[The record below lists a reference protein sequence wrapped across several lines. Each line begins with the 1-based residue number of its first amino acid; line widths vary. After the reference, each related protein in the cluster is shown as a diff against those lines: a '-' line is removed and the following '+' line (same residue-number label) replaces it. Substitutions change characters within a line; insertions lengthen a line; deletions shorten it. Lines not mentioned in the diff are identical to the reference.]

1 MVEMVENEWRKEMK
15 ISTRGRY
22 GVRLML
28 ELAAHYGKETV
39 TLRQISKD
47 QCISE
52 KYLWH
57 LVPPLKTAGL
67 LRSGRGAHGG
77 YSLAKPPSR
86 ITLKDVV
93 TAVEGPLFPTLCA
106 GDPSSCKR
114 SASCAS
120 RDIWEEIGKKVGQ
133 ILSSVTLDELAQ
145 RQNNKAKK
153 ATGMYYI

>member
-1 MVEMVENEWRKEMK
+1 MK

-28 ELAAHYGKETV
+28 ELAAHYGKGTV
-39 TLRQISKD
+39 TLKQISKN

-57 LVPPLKTAGL
+57 LVPPLKLAGL
-67 LRSGRGAHGG
+67 LLSGRGARGG
-77 YSLAKPPSR
+77 YSLAKAPSK

-106 GDPSSCKR
+106 QNPLSCKR
-114 SASCAS
+114 SPLCAS
-120 RDIWEEIGKKVGQ
+120 RDIWEEIGKKVGH
-133 ILSSVTLDELAQ
+133 ILSSVTLEELMQ
-145 RQNNKAKK
+145 RQNSKARKFNS
-153 ATGMYYI
+153 MYYI

>member
-1 MVEMVENEWRKEMK
+1 MVEIVEIEWRTEMK

-28 ELAAHYGKETV
+28 ELAAHYGKQTV
-39 TLRQISKD
+39 TLKQISKS

-57 LVPPLKTAGL
+57 LVPPLKAAGL
-67 LRSGRGAHGG
+67 LSSGRGAHGG
-77 YSLAKPPSR
+77 YSLAKSPSK
-86 ITLKDVV
+86 ITLKDIV
-93 TAVEGPLFPTLCA
+93 TAAEGPLFPTICA
-106 GDPSSCKR
+106 GNPSSCKR
-114 SASCAS
+114 SPLCAS

-133 ILSSVTLDELAQ
+133 ILSSVTLEELMQ

-153 ATGMYYI
+153 TTGMYYI

>member
-1 MVEMVENEWRKEMK
+1 MK

-22 GVRLML
+22 GVRMML

-39 TLRQISKD
+39 TLKQVSGN

-67 LRSGRGAHGG
+67 LTSGRGARGG
-77 YSLAKPPSR
+77 YSLAKSPSK
-86 ITLKDVV
+86 ITLRDIV

-114 SASCAS
+114 SPLCAS
-120 RDIWEEIGKKVGQ
+120 RDIWEEIGRKIGQ
-133 ILSSVTLDELAQ
+133 VLSSVTLEDLAH
-145 RQNNKAKK
+145 RQNSKMKK
-153 ATGMYYI
+153 TTGMYYI